1 MSSNDTE
8 RPRPPDI
15 ASGAPPGSPS
25 WTHRAECDGAC
36 GPATLAHPIE
46 ASFQQFAELL
56 TDLVWS
62 ARPDGDTDFYNR
74 SFLDYLGTA
83 LDPVRDRIWAE
94 ALHPDDVEGGR
105 RAWQDACTTGG
116 EFDVEYRIRRH
127 DGQYRWHRCHATP
140 MRDVQGRIL
149 RWFGTCTDI
158 DEAKRAAD
166 ELTQGEERLR
176 MALEAGRM
184 GTWDWD
190 LRTGEVAWSA
200 NMEEIHGLPEGGFD
214 GTIEGFR
221 RLVHPDD
228 RDRVEATIARSIEER
243 SAYEVEFRFE
253 RPDGSVGWMLGKG
266 RVLADRGG
274 QPTRMLGAAMD
285 ITGRKLTEQA
295 LRQSEQ
301 RFARFMQHLPG
312 LAWIKDPQGRYVYA
326 NDAAERA
333 FRIPRPELYG
343 KTDDDVFP
351 PETATQFREHDRRAL
366 SSGAG
371 VQVIETLEHEDGVL
385 HHSLVSKFPIPSPDG
400 EGVLVGGMAIDVT
413 DRLRAE
419 EALKEADRR
428 KGEFLATLAHELR
441 NPLAPIRNALRLMKH
456 SGEQG
461 DLETERAMAERQV
474 VHLARLVDDL
484 MDIARINQG
493 RIELRKEALDLAPV
507 VKRAVQAIQSSIE
520 GRGHALSISL
530 PPEPVRLV
538 ADPTR
543 LEQVIWNLLSN
554 AAKYTEPGGQI
565 RLSVRQEG
573 GWVAL
578 RVRDTGMGIEPE
590 MLSQIFGMFIQADGR
605 RDRSQ
610 SGLGIG
616 LSLVKTL
623 VEMHGG
629 DVAAW
634 SGGPGQGSEVV
645 VRFPVPSASETT
657 QGQAEPDQPE
667 RSLSGTERPCRRIL
681 VVDDNEDAATS
692 LARLLRRV
700 YGHEVRV
707 AHDGPEAL
715 GLAGEFRPE
724 VVLLDIGMPGMDGY
738 EVARRMRVRA
748 DLAGVRII
756 ALTGWG
762 QDSDRHQSREAGFDY
777 HLVKPVDPETLSGL
791 LASPTA
797 EV

>member
-1 MSSNDTE
+1 MSSDDID

-15 ASGAPPGSPS
+15 ASGAHPGSPS
-25 WTHRAECDGAC
+25 RTHPAECDGDC
-36 GPATLAHPIE
+36 GSATLAHPIE

-56 TDLVWS
+56 PDLVWS
-62 ARPDGDTDFYNR
+62 ARPDGDTDFYNQ
-74 SFLDYLGTA
+74 SFLDYLGTT
-83 LDPVRDRIWAE
+83 LDPVQHRAWTE
-94 ALHPDDVEGGR
+94 ALHPDDVEDCR
-105 RAWQDACTTGG
+105 RAWQDASMTGS
-116 EFDVEYRIRRH
+116 EFDLEYRIRRH
-127 DGQYRWHRCHATP
+127 DGQYRWHRCHARP
-140 MRDVQGRIL
+140 MRDVQGRII

-158 DEAKRAAD
+158 DEAKRVAD
-166 ELTQGEERLR
+166 ELAGGEERLR
-176 MALEAGRM
+176 LVLEAGRM

-190 LRTGEVAWSA
+190 LRTGGVAWSD

-214 GTIEGFR
+214 GSIEGFR

-228 RDRVEATIARSIEER
+228 RDRVEAAIACSIQER
-243 SAYEVEFRFE
+243 SAYEVEFRIE

-266 RVLADRGG
+266 KVLADKDG
-274 QPTRMLGAAMD
+274 QPTRMLGVGMD

-333 FRIPRPELYG
+333 FQTPRPELYG
-343 KTDDDVFP
+343 QTDDDVFP
-351 PETATQFREHDRRAL
+351 PETAAQFREHDRRAL

-400 EGVLVGGMAIDVT
+400 EEVLVGGMAIDVT

-456 SGEQG
+456 SGEHD

-484 MDIARINQG
+484 MDICRINQG

-507 VKRAVQAIQSSIE
+507 VERAVQAIQSSIE
-520 GRGHALSISL
+520 GRGHALSVSL
-530 PPEPVRLV
+530 PPEPVRLE

-565 RLSVRQEG
+565 RLSVRQDG

-578 RVRDTGMGIEPE
+578 RVRDTGIGIEPE
-590 MLSQIFGMFIQADGR
+590 MIPRIFGMFIQADGR

-629 DVAAW
+629 GVDAW
-634 SGGPGQGSEVV
+634 SGGPGKGSEFV
-645 VRFPVPSASETT
+645 VRFPLPSETT
-657 QGQAEPDQPE
+657 QDQAEPDQSK
-667 RSLSGTERPCRRIL
+667 RSLAGTERPCRRIL

-692 LARLLRRV
+692 LARLLSRV

-738 EVARRMRVRA
+738 EVAKRMRDRG
-748 DLAGVRII
+748 DLAGARII

-762 QDSDRHQSREAGFDY
+762 QEADRHRSREAGFDH
-777 HLVKPVDPETLSGL
+777 HLVKPVDPEILSGL

-797 EV
+797 EG